1 MSQLARQQGDTYDS
15 NVLTD
20 GRPLLEA
27 LHAEGYLETA
37 SIAVVNVNDHVNP
50 PTTAGLTYNGGKP
63 TEQQWRHYH
72 QHRERYTRGAHAR
85 ALAAPM
91 PTLLLRG
98 VLETTEFAGTPLRAF
113 GEFDF
118 GIIYPPGSVPPDP
131 AVREAL
137 GLARAAEHD
146 GITVFGDAKSWRK
159 LGRLDNGDKR
169 AAAAIQVALYTVAAT
184 TTWPTA
190 QAATVQP
197 VGLIANPPSTGG
209 LATVKLTRVDLS
221 DPLRTL
227 YASADRGQQV
237 VAAAIPQIAAAV
249 AHGAQLDL
257 IDPVATID
265 AIDTLLAFSAWNPG
279 CLNRC
284 PLGQICRRAAADHDS
299 TARLGPLATQAAPV
313 AAMSRLHALQGG
325 ASPAPSEAEVAASL
339 ASGTD
344 LLGAPVPPPWT
355 ARVIPAEPDPQARW

>member
-1 MSQLARQQGDTYDS
+1 
-15 NVLTD
+15 
-20 GRPLLEA
+20 
-27 LHAEGYLETA
+27 
-37 SIAVVNVNDHVNP
+37 
-50 PTTAGLTYNGGKP
+50 
-63 TEQQWRHYH
+63 
-72 QHRERYTRGAHAR
+72 
-85 ALAAPM
+85 M

-169 AAAAIQVALYTVAAT
+169 AAVAIQVALYTVAAT

-249 AHGAQLDL
+249 A
-257 IDPVATID
+257 TWR
-265 AIDTLLAFSAWNPG
+265 SARPHRPG
-279 CLNRC
+279 CDH
-284 PLGQICRRAAADHDS
+284 RRDRHPTRLQRVEPRLPQQVPARPDLPARRRRPRQHRPARPARHSGRARRRDEP
-299 TARLGPLATQAAPV
+299 TARSARRCV
-313 AAMSRLHALQGG
+313 AGAVGGGSRG
-325 ASPAPSEAEVAASL
+325 VA
-339 ASGTD
+339 G
-344 LLGAPVPPPWT
+344 
-355 ARVIPAEPDPQARW
+355 